1 LAELA
6 FFALAYLY
14 ASVGHAG
21 ASGYL
26 AAMALLA
33 FPLAVMK
40 PAALVMNVFVATIAT
55 VTFARA
61 GYLPWRNLVPF
72 VLGSAPLAYFGS
84 SLQLPPGLFH
94 RLLGVVL
101 WLAAARLLGQFPE
114 REAREKVPFWPALLC
129 GAGLGFGA
137 GLTRTGGGIF
147 LTPLLLFTGWETPRR
162 AAGMSAAFILI
173 NSLSGLAG
181 DWQAVRA
188 LPDTVVFWV
197 AAVLAGGLLG
207 ARAGARSSGP
217 RLRRLL
223 AAVLVIAGAKLWL
236 L

>member
-1 LAELA
+1 MAELC

-33 FPLAVMK
+33 FPAAVMK
-40 PAALVMNVFVATIAT
+40 PAALVMNIVVATLGT

-61 GYLPWRNLVPF
+61 GQLPWRSLVPF
-72 VLGSAPLAYFGS
+72 VLGSAPMAFLGGT
-84 SLQLPPGLFH
+84 LQLPAGLFH

-101 WLAAARLLGQFPE
+101 WLAAARLLGHFPE
-114 REAREKVPFWPALLC
+114 SETRREVPFGPALLW
-129 GAGLGFGA
+129 GAAIGFGA
-137 GLTRTGGGIF
+137 GLTGTGGGIF
-147 LTPLLLFTGWETPRR
+147 LTPLLLFAGWETPRR

-173 NSLSGLAG
+173 NSISGLTG
-181 DWQAVRA
+181 GWRGIAV
-188 LPDTVVFWV
+188 LPPETFLWL